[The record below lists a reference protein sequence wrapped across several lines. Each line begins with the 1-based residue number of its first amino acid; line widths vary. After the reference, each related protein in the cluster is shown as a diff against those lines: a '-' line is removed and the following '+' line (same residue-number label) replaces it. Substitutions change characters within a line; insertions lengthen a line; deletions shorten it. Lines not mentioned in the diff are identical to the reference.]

1 MHEILRWPKIRT
13 IQFLFNFGSKYQSS
27 VKILR
32 WPTFL
37 VRKPWDGSK
46 FGLSFSRNRFN
57 FELWAISGFCMWLIF
72 QAEIK
77 EKLNCSNFEPSQ
89 DFMHMPSRAKI
100 FFDDFLGHLRVPSV
114 LLSSPISRILN
125 LYLVPNYCNLDVTKF
140 VDAGYNYK
148 IYLQNAQKYD
158 YLRFNAPDFNND
170 ILIGFSN
177 DFSGHDDSKWE
188 IVIGGWEGLQ
198 HVIRDGNLLPPLVKK
213 LNANR

>member
-1 MHEILRWPKIRT
+1 
-13 IQFLFNFGSKYQSS
+13 
-27 VKILR
+27 
-32 WPTFL
+32 
-37 VRKPWDGSK
+37 
-46 FGLSFSRNRFN
+46 
-57 FELWAISGFCMWLIF
+57 
-72 QAEIK
+72 
-77 EKLNCSNFEPSQ
+77 
-89 DFMHMPSRAKI
+89 MHMPSRAKI

-114 LLSSPISRILN
+114 LLSSPISRILNIYLVPISRILN

-170 ILIGFSN
+170 ICIGFSN

-213 LNANR
+213 SNANR